1 MENREKA
8 SGEIYIYPEVARKKL
23 KTAQALSQTVY
34 LYGSIGYGK
43 TALIRQYLGRRRY
56 AYFDAATVKAE
67 ELERA
72 ENARDRGQDGPGS
85 RSEQPGIL
93 VIDNI
98 QSAEPE
104 EIREAIVRLTAD
116 KSRWVILAGKCRC
129 PGWLMSAQL
138 SGTPFMVIGF
148 PVIMENW

>member
-1 MENREKA
+1 MENREKT
-8 SGEIYIYPEVARKKL
+8 SGEIYLYPEAARKKL

-34 LYGSIGYGK
+34 LYGAIGYGK

-56 AYFDAATVKAE
+56 VYFDAATVKAE

-72 ENARDRGQDGPGS
+72 ENTGDSGQDGSGN
-85 RSEQPGIL
+85 RAEQPGIL

-104 EIREAIVRLTAD
+104 E
-116 KSRWVILAGKCRC
+116 SGK
-129 PGWLMSAQL
+129 PL
-138 SGTPFMVIGF
+138 SG
-148 PVIMENW
+148 